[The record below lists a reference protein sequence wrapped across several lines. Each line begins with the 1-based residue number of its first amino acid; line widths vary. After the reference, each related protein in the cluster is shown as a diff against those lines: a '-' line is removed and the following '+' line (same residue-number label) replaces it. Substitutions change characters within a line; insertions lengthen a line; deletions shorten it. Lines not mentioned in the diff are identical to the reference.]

1 MLNCE
6 HARENGVF
14 NIMKNRLFI
23 MLAAA
28 FFATLSETARPLTPS
43 GIANPAIRRPVGPAT
58 VPQSSIRSGLFPSR
72 NPVDTT
78 GNLMITGNVADGRHF
93 QGTVPY
99 DAVSAFAGTT
109 NSTTLDSFL
118 RRSAG
123 TGALGAQPGRYT
135 PYYSPS
141 GTVTT
146 MRPGLRSVIRP
157 PTATIEGKA
166 AEGFAV
172 PTGARE
178 QRLASPEM
186 GIPSI
191 KYRPMRL
198 SPQQL
203 ERLISD
209 GVLTHAEAK
218 KLGDEQNVGQTERLQ
233 RDIQQLQHR
242 APTLRQ
248 SLIVRDESLR
258 PFSKPE
264 RTGDILQPPKLQ
276 KLEEEPGKDK
286 QRALVRDKVFAPA
299 KGGLTELRTQGQLDV
314 YERMKQ
320 QLENI
325 QKTREQLRTPEKRQ
339 EGAGSEDKG
348 VDVKLSDLTRQ
359 RQALSTGEEIEAFE
373 AELERQAIGDKQQDE
388 LTELELAARAKSIM
402 GAHKTFASYSNDKF
416 NQHIRAAEQYLKEGK
431 YYRAAG
437 TYTLASI
444 YKPDDPLAYAGKS
457 HALFAAGGYMSSSL
471 FLSRALEIFPE
482 YARFK
487 INLVAMVGDRDK
499 LESRIADIKQWLE
512 RTGAAELQFLL
523 GYVYYQMGRAG
534 EAKKAIDAAYE
545 KLPDSPA
552 VIALKKAIDSAITEN
567 RGQKTEDRKQSTQN
581 R

>member
-6 HARENGVF
+6 HAGKYGVF

-28 FFATLSETARPLTPS
+28 FFATLSETARPLTPP
-43 GIANPAIRRPVGPAT
+43 GVRNPVIRRPIGPAT
-58 VPQSSIRSGLFPSR
+58 VPQSSIRSGLFPNR

-78 GNLMITGNVADGRHF
+78 GNLMITGNVAGGRHF

-99 DAVSAFAGTT
+99 NAISAFQGTT

-123 TGALGAQPGRYT
+123 TGAFGTQPGRYT

-141 GTVTT
+141 GTVTIT
-146 MRPGLRSVIRP
+146 RPGLRSFIRP
-157 PTATIEGKA
+157 PTATIEGQA

-172 PTGARE
+172 PAK
-178 QRLASPEM
+178 PEV

-191 KYRPMRL
+191 RYRPMRL

-218 KLGDEQNVGQTERLQ
+218 RLGDEQNVGQMQRLQ

-242 APTLRQ
+242 APSLKQ

-258 PFSKPE
+258 PFSQLE
-264 RTGDILQPPKLQ
+264 RADDILQPPKLQ
-276 KLEEEPGKDK
+276 KPEEQASKD
-286 QRALVRDKVFAPA
+286 RHWVPTRDKGFVPA
-299 KGGLTELRTQGQLDV
+299 KGGLTEMQKRGQLDV

-320 QLENI
+320 QLENL
-325 QKTREQLRTPEKRQ
+325 QTRDSILDTRYLKQTPSIEGEEPKGAESQ
-339 EGAGSEDKG
+339 E
-348 VDVKLSDLTRQ
+348 
-359 RQALSTGEEIEAFE
+359 QALSTGEEIEAFE

-388 LTELELAARAKSIM
+388 LTEVELAARATSVM

-416 NQHIRAAEQYLKEGK
+416 NQHIRAAELYLKQGK
-431 YYRAAG
+431 YYRAAD

-444 YKPDDPLAYAGKS
+444 YKRDDPLAYAGKS
-457 HALFAAGGYMSSSL
+457 HALFAAGGYMSSAL

-487 INLVAMVGDRDK
+487 IDLVAMVGDRDK
-499 LESRIADIKQWLE
+499 LESRIADIRQWLE

-523 GYVYYQMGRAG
+523 AYIYYQMDRADA
-534 EAKKAIDAAYE
+534 AKQAIDAAYKKMPPTASQSE
-545 KLPDSPA
+545 AKRWGRA
-552 VIALKKAIDSAITEN
+552 VVALKEAIDSAITEH
-567 RGQKTEDRKQSTQN
+567 RKQRTEN

>member
-6 HARENGVF
+6 HAGENGVF

-28 FFATLSETARPLTPS
+28 FFATLSEKARPVTPL
-43 GIANPAIRRPVGPAT
+43 GAANPAIRRPIGPAT

-78 GNLMITGNVADGRHF
+78 GNLMITGNVAGGRHF

-99 DAVSAFAGTT
+99 NSISAFQGTT

-123 TGALGAQPGRYT
+123 TGAFGAQPGGYT

-141 GTVTT
+141 GTVTST
-146 MRPGLRSVIRP
+146 RPGLRSVIRP
-157 PTATIEGKA
+157 PTATIEGQA

-172 PTGARE
+172 PARPRE
-178 QRLASPEM
+178 QHLAKPEVV
-186 GIPSI
+186 IPSI
-191 KYRPMRL
+191 RYRPMRL

-218 KLGDEQNVGQTERLQ
+218 RLVDEQNVGQMERLQ

-242 APTLRQ
+242 APSLRQ
-248 SLIVRDESLR
+248 SLIVRDKSLQ
-258 PFSKPE
+258 PFSNLE
-264 RTGDILQPPKLQ
+264 GADDILQPPKLH
-276 KLEEEPGKDK
+276 KPEEQASKD
-286 QRALVRDKVFAPA
+286 RHWVPTRDKGLPLA
-299 KGGLTELRTQGQLDV
+299 KGGLTEMQKRGQLDV

-320 QLENI
+320 QFENL
-325 QKTREQLRTPEKRQ
+325 QTRDSILDTRYLKQTPSIEGEEPKGAESQ
-339 EGAGSEDKG
+339 E
-348 VDVKLSDLTRQ
+348 
-359 RQALSTGEEIEAFE
+359 QALSTGEEIEAFE

-388 LTELELAARAKSIM
+388 LTEVELAVRAKSIM

-416 NQHIRAAEQYLKEGK
+416 NQHIRAAEQYLKQGK
-431 YYRAAG
+431 YYRAAD

-487 INLVAMVGDRDK
+487 IDLVAMVGDRDK
-499 LESRIADIKQWLE
+499 LESRIADIRQWLE

-523 GYVYYQMGRAG
+523 AYIYYQMDRGD

-545 KLPDSPA
+545 KMPDSLA

-567 RGQKTEDRKQSTQN
+567 REQKTDDRGLIFF
-581 R
+581 

>member
-1 MLNCE
+1 MN
-6 HARENGVF
+6 
-14 NIMKNRLFI
+14 NRLFI

-28 FFATLSETARPLTPS
+28 FLATLSETARPLTPS
-43 GIANPAIRRPVGPAT
+43 GVRNPVIRRPVGPAT

-78 GNLMITGNVADGRHF
+78 GNLMITGNVAGGRHF

-99 DAVSAFAGTT
+99 NAISAFAGTT

-123 TGALGAQPGRYT
+123 TGASSMLPGRYT

-157 PTATIEGKA
+157 PTAKMEGRA

-172 PTGARE
+172 LARLRE
-178 QRLASPEM
+178 QHLAKPEV

-191 KYRPMRL
+191 RYRPMRL

-218 KLGDEQNVGQTERLQ
+218 RLVDEQNVGQMERLQ

-242 APTLRQ
+242 APSLRQ

-258 PFSKPE
+258 PFSQLE
-264 RTGDILQPPKLQ
+264 RADDILQPPKLY
-276 KLEEEPGKDK
+276 KPEEQASEDRHWVPT
-286 QRALVRDKVFAPA
+286 RDKGFVPA
-299 KGGLTELRTQGQLDV
+299 KGGLTELQKRGQLDI

-320 QLENI
+320 QIESI
-325 QKTREQLRTPEKRQ
+325 QKTREQLRAAKKTQ
-339 EGAGSEDKG
+339 EDTGSEDKG
-348 VDVKLSDLTRQ
+348 EEAKLSDLTRQ

-373 AELERQAIGDKQQDE
+373 AELERQAIGDKQQNE
-388 LTELELAARAKSIM
+388 LTEVELAVRA
-402 GAHKTFASYSNDKF
+402 GAILGEHKTFASYSNDKF
-416 NQHIRAAEQYLKEGK
+416 NQHIRAAELYLKQGK
-431 YYRAAG
+431 YYRAAD

-487 INLVAMVGDRDK
+487 IDLVAMVGDRDK
-499 LESRIADIKQWLE
+499 LESRIADIRQWLE

-523 GYVYYQMGRAG
+523 GYVYYQMGRTD
-534 EAKKAIDAAYE
+534 EAKKAVDAAYE
-545 KLPDSPA
+545 KMPNSPA

-567 RGQKTEDRKQSTQN
+567 R
-581 R
+581 

>member
-1 MLNCE
+1 
-6 HARENGVF
+6 
-14 NIMKNRLFI
+14 

-28 FFATLSETARPLTPS
+28 LFATLSETARPLTPS
-43 GIANPAIRRPVGPAT
+43 GVRNPVIRRPIGPAT

-72 NPVDTT
+72 NPLDTT
-78 GNLMITGNVADGRHF
+78 GNLMITGNVAGGRHF

-99 DAVSAFAGTT
+99 NAISAFAGTT

-123 TGALGAQPGRYT
+123 TGASSMLPGRYT

-146 MRPGLRSVIRP
+146 MRPGLRSFIRP
-157 PTATIEGKA
+157 PTATIEGRA

-172 PTGARE
+172 PARLRE
-178 QRLASPEM
+178 QHLAKPEV

-191 KYRPMRL
+191 RYRPMRL

-218 KLGDEQNVGQTERLQ
+218 RLVDEQNVGQMERLQ

-242 APTLRQ
+242 APSLRQ

-258 PFSKPE
+258 PFSQLE
-264 RTGDILQPPKLQ
+264 RADDILQPPKLHKPDEQ
-276 KLEEEPGKDK
+276 ASKDK
-286 QRALVRDKVFAPA
+286 QWDPTRDKGLPLA
-299 KGGLTELRTQGQLDV
+299 KGGLTELLTQGQLDI

-320 QLENI
+320 QIESI
-325 QKTREQLRTPEKRQ
+325 QKTREQLLAAKKTQ
-339 EGAGSEDKG
+339 EGTGGEDKG
-348 VDVKLSDLTRQ
+348 EEAKLSDLTRQ

-373 AELERQAIGDKQQDE
+373 AKLERQAIGDKQQDE
-388 LTELELAARAKSIM
+388 LTKVELAVRAKSVM

-416 NQHIRAAEQYLKEGK
+416 NQHMRAAELYLKQGK
-431 YYRAAG
+431 YYRAAD

-444 YKPDDPLAYAGKS
+444 YKRDDPLAYVGKS

-487 INLVAMVGDRDK
+487 IDLVAMVGDRDK
-499 LESRIADIKQWLE
+499 LESRIADIRQWLE

-523 GYVYYQMGRAG
+523 AYVYYQMDRVDA
-534 EAKKAIDAAYE
+534 AKQAIDAAYE
-545 KLPDSPA
+545 KMPNSPA
-552 VIALKKAIDSAITEN
+552 VIALKKAIDSAITEH
-567 RGQKTEDRKQSTQN
+567 R
-581 R
+581 

>member
-1 MLNCE
+1 MP
-6 HARENGVF
+6 AGTGVF

-43 GIANPAIRRPVGPAT
+43 GVRNPVIRRPVGPAT

-78 GNLMITGNVADGRHF
+78 GNLMITGNVAGGRHF

-99 DAVSAFAGTT
+99 NAISAFQGTT

-123 TGALGAQPGRYT
+123 TGASGTLPGRYT

-146 MRPGLRSVIRP
+146 MRPGLRSFIRP
-157 PTATIEGKA
+157 PTATIEGQA

-172 PTGARE
+172 SAGPRE
-178 QRLASPEM
+178 QYLASPEM
-186 GIPSI
+186 GIPNI
-191 KYRPMRL
+191 RYRPMRL

-218 KLGDEQNVGQTERLQ
+218 RLVDEQNVGQMERLQ

-242 APTLRQ
+242 APALRQ

-258 PFSKPE
+258 PFSQLK
-264 RTGDILQPPKLQ
+264 RADDIPQPPKLE
-276 KLEEEPGKDK
+276 KLEEEPSEDK
-286 QRALVRDKVFAPA
+286 HWVPKHDKGLPLA
-299 KGGLTELRTQGQLDV
+299 KGGLTEMQKRGQLDV
-314 YERMKQ
+314 YERMRQ
-320 QLENI
+320 QIESI
-325 QKTREQLRTPEKRQ
+325 QKMREQLRTAKKIQ
-339 EGAGSEDKG
+339 EDAGSEEKAG
-348 VDVKLSDLTRQ
+348 ETKLSDLTRQ
-359 RQALSTGEEIEAFE
+359 RQALSTGEEIDAFE
-373 AELERQAIGDKQQDE
+373 AELERQAIGDKQEEE
-388 LTELELAARAKSIM
+388 LTEAELAVRANSIM
-402 GAHKTFASYSNDKF
+402 GAHQTFASYSNDKF
-416 NQHIRAAEQYLKEGK
+416 NQHIRAAELYLKQGK
-431 YYRAAG
+431 YYRAAD
-437 TYTLASI
+437 TYALASI
-444 YKPDDPLAYAGKS
+444 YKPNDPLAYAGKS
-457 HALFAAGGYMSSSL
+457 HALFAAGGYMSSAL

-487 INLVAMVGDRDK
+487 IDLVAMVGDRDK
-499 LESRIADIKQWLE
+499 VESRIADIRQWLA

-523 GYVYYQMGRAG
+523 AYIYYQMDRA
-534 EAKKAIDAAYE
+534 DAAKQAINAAY
-545 KLPDSPA
+545 KKTPNSPA
-552 VIALKKAIDSAITEN
+552 VIALKEAIDSAITEHRERKTDD
-567 RGQKTEDRKQSTQN
+567 RGLIFSRPLTSP
-581 R
+581 